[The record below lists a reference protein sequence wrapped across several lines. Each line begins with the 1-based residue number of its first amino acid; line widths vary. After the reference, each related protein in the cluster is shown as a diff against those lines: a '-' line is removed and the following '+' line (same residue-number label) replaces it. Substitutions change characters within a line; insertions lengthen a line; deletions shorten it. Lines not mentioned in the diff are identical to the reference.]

1 LNGVNHSSWFGISTT
16 QECEMKRQIRAGHR
30 AVRGYFPSIKNNRQ
44 VAFEST
50 FERDLFYLL
59 ELDTDVIS
67 YDEQPIKVEI
77 AWGESTWK
85 YTPDVLVSM
94 TNRDVPII
102 YEVKPSI
109 SDFPES
115 KKKAM
120 DRWCSNNNF
129 TFEVIDAS
137 KIRTPE
143 LVRSKFLYPYL
154 RNGPEQHIIDSIFNH
169 ISKVGEVTIGEIL
182 KSLQCNL
189 SDIYFLIATGI
200 LKCSVGVPSNRIM
213 SMEVSRAK

>member
-1 LNGVNHSSWFGISTT
+1 MYGVNNSPWCGTSTT
-16 QECEMKRQIRAGHR
+16 QEGEMKRQIRAGHR

-59 ELDTDVIS
+59 ELSQNVIS
-67 YDEQPIKVEI
+67 YEEQPLKVEI
-77 AWGESTWK
+77 VWGESTWK
-85 YTPDVLVSM
+85 YTPDVLVTM
-94 TNRDVPII
+94 TNRDIPTI
-102 YEVKPSI
+102 YEVKPST
-109 SDFPES
+109 SDFPEN

-143 LVRSKFLYPYL
+143 LTRAKFLYPYL
-154 RNGPEQHIIDSIFNH
+154 RSEPSQHIIDVICKH
-169 ISKVGEVTIGEIL
+169 ISQVGKVAIGDVL
-182 KSLQCNL
+182 KSLQCDL
-189 SDIYFLIATGI
+189 SDIYFLIATDL
-200 LKCSVGVPSNRIM
+200 LKCSVGIPSNRIM
-213 SMEVSRAK
+213 SMEVSGVK